1 MTAVSIT
8 PGYARVLQRRV
19 PLKQTLHDISVM
31 AYRSLL
37 KIKRTPEQFFDVTLQ
52 PIIFTG
58 LFPFLFGGAITGS
71 VASFLPMFV
80 PAILVQTVLTA
91 TAASGTQLR
100 DDMDK
105 GVFDRLKS
113 LPISRVSPL
122 AGALLA
128 DTVRYSVAAAIT
140 FAMGLLMGYRPGGG
154 VFGVLGAMVLVI
166 ACGWAMSWMFA
177 LLGVN
182 AKSAAGVQGLS
193 FLIMI
198 PLTFLSNVFVP
209 VETMPGWLQ
218 VVVQLNPVSHI
229 VSAARDLANTG
240 SFGTNGWLALLGAAA
255 AVAIFA
261 PLTVRKYRSHAD

>member
-1 MTAVSIT
+1 
-8 PGYARVLQRRV
+8 
-19 PLKQTLHDISVM
+19 
-31 AYRSLL
+31 
-37 KIKRTPEQFFDVTLQ
+37 
-52 PIIFTG
+52 
-58 LFPFLFGGAITGS
+58 
-71 VASFLPMFV
+71 
-80 PAILVQTVLTA
+80 
-91 TAASGTQLR
+91 
-100 DDMDK
+100 
-105 GVFDRLKS
+105 
-113 LPISRVSPL
+113 
-122 AGALLA
+122 
-128 DTVRYSVAAAIT
+128 
-140 FAMGLLMGYRPGGG
+140 
-154 VFGVLGAMVLVI
+154 
-166 ACGWAMSWMFA
+166 MSWMFA